1 MKWWRL
7 LFDLL
12 FPKECAVCGR
22 VLNYH
27 EQHFCLE
34 CFADMPLTYFW
45 SVKDNPAER
54 VFWGRT
60 RVERVYSLFYYTN
73 NWRTPVHLL
82 KYKGNIP
89 VGKYLGKMLGEKIAH
104 STGFDIPIDYI
115 VPVPL
120 HWRKKMKRGYNQS
133 EIIARGIAEGM
144 DSAGL
149 LAPIGPNGNNS
160 FQPSR
165 KLPEVIPNLLKRGA
179 FTATQTAK
187 DRLERWHNVSS
198 AFRFNP
204 QCRTLPTPGSHILL
218 VDDVLTTGA
227 TLEACAT
234 ILVKELGC
242 RVSIATLAY
251 VE

>member
-45 SVKDNPAER
+45 NVKENPAER
-54 VFWGRT
+54 VFWGRCNA
-60 RVERVYSLFYYTN
+60 ERVYSLFYYTD
-73 NWRTPVHLL
+73 NWRKPVHLL
-82 KYKGNIP
+82 KYGSNIP
-89 VGKYLGKMLGEKIAH
+89 IGKYLGRMLGEKIAQ
-104 STGFDIPIDYI
+104 SSGENFPIDYI
-115 VPVPL
+115 IPVPL

-133 EIIARGIAEGM
+133 EIIAQGIA
-144 DSAGL
+144 SGL
-149 LAPIGPNGNNS
+149 ASGGQKRPA
-160 FQPSR
+160 
-165 KLPEVIPNLLKRGA
+165 VVPNLLKRVS

-187 DRLERWHNVSS
+187 DRIERWNNVQK
-198 AFRFNP
+198 AFAFNEKCRNNP
-204 QCRTLPTPGSHILL
+204 QAGSHILL

-234 ILVKELGC
+234 ILVEQLGC

>member
-45 SVKDNPAER
+45 SVKENPAER

-82 KYKGNIP
+82 KYKGNIL

-133 EIIARGIAEGM
+133 EIIAKGIVV
-144 DSAGL
+144 GL
-149 LAPIGPNGNNS
+149 AASGA
-160 FQPSR
+160 
-165 KLPEVIPNLLKRGA
+165 KVPEVLPNLLKRA
-179 FTATQTAK
+179 SFTSTQTAK

-198 AFRFNP
+198 AFHFNP
-204 QCRTLPTPGSHILL
+204 KCRTLPTPGSHILL

-227 TLEACAT
+227 TLEACAA
-234 ILVKELGC
+234 ILVEELGC

>member
-12 FPKECAVCGR
+12 FPKECSVCGR

-45 SVKDNPAER
+45 SVKENPAER
-54 VFWGRT
+54 VFWGRA

-73 NWRTPVHLL
+73 NWRAPVHLL

-89 VGKYLGKMLGEKIAH
+89 VGKYMGKMLGEKIA
-104 STGFDIPIDYI
+104 SAQEAMPVDYI

-120 HWRKKMKRGYNQS
+120 HWRKRMKRGYNQS
-133 EIIARGIAEGM
+133 EIIACGIAV
-144 DSAGL
+144 GL
-149 LAPIGPNGNNS
+149 GTCGACNPLVLGD
-160 FQPSR
+160 
-165 KLPEVIPNLLKRGA
+165 LLQRA
-179 FTATQTAK
+179 RFTNTQTAK

-204 QCRTLPTPGSHILL
+204 NCRTLPTPGSHILL

-234 ILVKELGC
+234 ILVEELGC

>member
-1 MKWWRL
+1 MNWWRL

-34 CFADMPLTYFW
+34 CFADMPLTWFW
-45 SVKDNPAER
+45 NVKENPAER
-54 VFWGRT
+54 VFWGRAN
-60 RVERVYSLFYYTN
+60 VERVYSLFYYTEK
-73 NWRTPVHLL
+73 WRAPVHML
-82 KYKGNIP
+82 KYNGNVS
-89 VGKYLGKMLGEKIAH
+89 VGKRMGEMLGEKIA
-104 STGFDIPIDYI
+104 SVQDGLPVDYI

-133 EIIARGIAEGM
+133 EVIAKGIA
-144 DSAGL
+144 AGL
-149 LAPIGPNGNNS
+149 AAGGAKVPVV
-160 FQPSR
+160 
-165 KLPEVIPNLLKRGA
+165 LPGLLKRA
-179 FTATQTAK
+179 SFTSTQTAK
-187 DRLERWHNVSS
+187 DRLERWHNVAR
-198 AFRFNP
+198 AFAFNGN
-204 QCRTLPTPGSHILL
+204 CRVLPPSGCHILL

-227 TLEACAT
+227 TLEACAS
-234 ILVKELGC
+234 ILVREFGC

>member
-34 CFADMPLTYFW
+34 CFADMPLTWFW
-45 SVKDNPAER
+45 NVKENPAER
-54 VFWGRT
+54 VFWGRAN
-60 RVERVYSLFYYTN
+60 VERVYSLFYYTEK
-73 NWRTPVHLL
+73 WRAPVHML
-82 KYKGNIP
+82 KYNGNIS
-89 VGKYLGKMLGEKIAH
+89 VGKRMGEMLGEKIA
-104 STGFDIPIDYI
+104 SVQGVLPIDYI

-133 EIIARGIAEGM
+133 EVIAKGIA
-144 DSAGL
+144 AGFAAVGAKVPQVL
-149 LAPIGPNGNNS
+149 
-160 FQPSR
+160 
-165 KLPEVIPNLLKRGA
+165 PNLLQRA
-179 FTATQTAK
+179 SFTSTQTAK
-187 DRLERWHNVSS
+187 DRLERWHNVER
-198 AFRFNP
+198 AFAFNGN
-204 QCRTLPTPGSHILL
+204 CRVLPPAGSHILL

-234 ILVKELGC
+234 ILVEELRC